1 MPFSFKP
8 TYRRIMLIDR
18 KIRSGEYPNASTLA
32 DEWEMGVRTIM
43 RDLEFLREE
52 LGAPLA
58 YSAKRRGFYYE
69 NKNWFLPAVMVSE
82 GEILGILLGSQLLQA
97 YEGTPVAKDLK
108 RLFKKIEAML
118 PEKVEIRPEHIQA
131 SISFCNPPSRKLN
144 AGIWMT
150 VLRGVIHQRV
160 LTITYRSPASGKDK
174 EHVLHPYHVLNLEG
188 EWYLLAHNERHE
200 TVSQFAIPRIKSA
213 KLSARTFTVP
223 ASFSVKDTLA
233 TRFGRY
239 LHHGEKK
246 EPTLVKLLIAP
257 ELAPWASEKA
267 WHPNQKMIRRK
278 GGALELHIPVA
289 NTRDI
294 ESWILSLGE
303 HVRVLGPEGLMKA
316 VKVRHM
322 RAVHKR
328 ARTLT

>member
-8 TYRRIMLIDR
+8 TYRRILQIDR
-18 KIRSGEYPNASTLA
+18 KIRAGEYPNAPGMA
-32 DEWEMGVRTIM
+32 AEWEMGVRTIM
-43 RDLEFLREE
+43 RDLEFLRDE

-69 NKNWFLPAVMVSE
+69 SKNWFLPAVMISE

-131 SISFCNPPSRKLN
+131 SISFCNPPTRKLDV
-144 AGIWMT
+144 GIWMT
-150 VLRGVIHQRV
+150 VLRGVIHQRI
-160 LTITYRSPASGKDK
+160 LTITYRSPASAKDK

-200 TVSQFAIPRIKSA
+200 SVSQFAIPRIKSA

-223 ASFSVKDTLA
+223 ASFNVKETLA

-257 ELAPWASEKA
+257 ELAPWASEKE
-267 WHPNQKMIRRK
+267 WHPKQKMIRRK

-289 NTRDI
+289 DTRDI

-303 HVRVLGPEGLMKA
+303 HVRVLWPAALHRRIRERLVSALKP
-316 VKVRHM
+316 KI
-322 RAVHKR
+322 
-328 ARTLT
+328 ARL